1 MYLYTKEQ
9 RMVTQVEPVTRL
21 QRDHTAVLAQ
31 LPKGPV
37 ILSSRGKAAAVLL
50 SVDDYDRMRHQ
61 IAMYE
66 RQATGDLAKQ
76 VDDWLDDSEVTAAFT
91 TAGIAL

>member
-1 MYLYTKEQ
+1 
-9 RMVTQVEPVTRL
+9 MVTQVEPVTRL
-21 QRDHTAVLAQ
+21 QRDHAAVLAK

-37 ILSSRGKAAAVLL
+37 ILSSRGKAAAVIL

-66 RQATGDLAKQ
+66 RQIAGDIAKEA
-76 VDDWLDDSEVTAAFT
+76 DDWLADDEVTIAFT
-91 TAGIAL
+91 KVGVDL

>member
-1 MYLYTKEQ
+1 
-9 RMVTQVEPVTRL
+9 MVTQVEPVTRL
-21 QRDHTAVLAQ
+21 QRDHAAILAQ

-37 ILSSRGKAAAVLL
+37 ILSSRGKATAVML

-66 RQATGDLAKQ
+66 RQFAGDLAKE
-76 VDDWLDDSEVTAAFT
+76 VGEWLTDDEVTGAFT
-91 TAGIAL
+91 KAGVGL